1 MSTGELYSAVSY
13 SANIDFLLNNYVRE
27 YDISKAN
34 INILLHRGLIK
45 EDLYNFLK
53 QSDRMVRQVTIGK
66 MMANNPSL
74 SDELKS
80 GIIEAKKKFFEANDI
95 QDYEVLSIKND
106 AIYLINKI
114 PQITKF
120 DNIEFMCKNIYTSYY
135 KIFNVEYYYYFDIV
149 TGVEKLD
156 VKGIGD
162 DKLEYH
168 KNHFLEFLLVLFNS
182 AQVDNIK
189 ETIELINIFSNKY
202 LNMELDIGYYRDFN
216 ASSLYTLKRILK
228 YSSLHAKFLPEKHKD
243 VLDISHN
250 YNILRELYKIYT
262 SIYFN
267 KIK

>member
-1 MSTGELYSAVSY
+1 MSTGKLYSAVSY

-34 INILLHRGLIK
+34 INILLHRKLIT

-66 MMANNPSL
+66 MLRDNPSL
-74 SDELKS
+74 SEELKN
-80 GIIEAKKKFFEANDI
+80 GIIETKQRFFEVNNI

-106 AIYLINKI
+106 AVYLINKI
-114 PQITKF
+114 PKITKF
-120 DNIEFMCKNIYTSYY
+120 DNIEFACKNIYTSYY

-149 TGVEKLD
+149 NNIENID
-156 VKGIGD
+156 IKGIGD

-168 KNHFLEFLLVLFNS
+168 KNHFLEFLLVIFNS
-182 AQVDNIK
+182 AQVDDIK
-189 ETIELINIFSNKY
+189 ETINLLKIFSDKY
-202 LNMELDIGYYRDFN
+202 LKMGLDIEYYRNFN
-216 ASSLYTLKRILK
+216 ASSLYSLKPIMK
-228 YSSLHAKFLPEKHKD
+228 YSSVNAKFLPEKHKD
-243 VLDISHN
+243 IIDISHN